1 MQLGKLRD
9 GNVGDN
15 RAVIGCQQQWIK
27 LFSKELCPEKLELN
41 VFSCIFFLS
50 SNNIQ
55 EGEMSVLLW
64 DSPHSQ

>member
-1 MQLGKLRD
+1 MTCSWGSS
-9 GNVGDN
+9 GTGHVGDN
-15 RAVIGCQQQWIK
+15 RAVIGCQQQLIK

-55 EGEMSVLLW
+55 EGEMSVLL
-64 DSPHSQ
+64 